1 MGMKPHSPH
10 QSPHVSAEQLRYAD
24 WLDTGTRI
32 GFLLLIATFGVYASG
47 LLAPHVPLA
56 DLPKVWGLPIE
67 RFLAAT
73 GGPSGWGW
81 LGLVS
86 RGDYLNFIGVAFLG
100 GITVACYL
108 RVLPMLV
115 ARRDGWFAAIAA
127 LELAVLAAAASGLI
141 GGGH

>member
-1 MGMKPHSPH
+1 MKPKSPPQS

-32 GFLLLIATFGVYASG
+32 GFLLLIATFCVYASG
-47 LLAPHVPLA
+47 VLPPHVPLA
-56 DLPKVWGLPIE
+56 DLPKVWALPLE
-67 RFLAAT
+67 SYLAAI

-81 LGLVS
+81 LALVS

-100 GITVACYL
+100 GITIACYL

-115 ARRDGWFAAIAA
+115 ARRDRWFAAIAV
-127 LELAVLAAAASGLI
+127 LELVVLAAAASGLI
-141 GGGH
+141 SGGH